1 MMSLLFLTM
10 SLILSPTTIKEV
22 VEEFHALKTKESE
35 VLFVEKHTLSSQS
48 SILGY
53 VCAIEMKQAQ
63 YNYNPISKIKI
74 FKHTK
79 EKLDSLIQSNPSNVH
94 LRYVRLLLQ
103 ETSPGI
109 LGYDSNIK
117 EDKIFLSKTLDISDD
132 SDYLDLYIH
141 KNTSL

>member
-1 MMSLLFLTM
+1 MSLLFLTM

-35 VLFVEKHTLSSQS
+35 VLFVEKYTLSSQS

-53 VCAIEMKQAQ
+53 VCAIEMKQTQ

-74 FKHTK
+74 FKQTK
-79 EKLDSLIQSNPSNVH
+79 EKLDLLIQSNPSNVH

>member
-1 MMSLLFLTM
+1 MMNLLFLTM
-10 SLILSPTTIKEV
+10 SLILSPTIIKEV

-35 VLFVEKHTLSSQS
+35 EVFVKKYTSSSQP

-53 VCAIEMKQAQ
+53 LCAIEMKQAQ

-74 FKHTK
+74 FKQTK
-79 EKLDSLIQSNPSNVH
+79 EKLDLLIQSNPSNVH

-103 ETSPGI
+103 ETSPVI
-109 LGYDSNIK
+109 LGYDINIE
-117 EDKIFLSKTLDISDD
+117 EDKIFLSKILEISDD

>member
-1 MMSLLFLTM
+1 MSLLFLTM

-35 VLFVEKHTLSSQS
+35 VLFVEKYTLSSQS

-74 FKHTK
+74 FKQTK
-79 EKLDSLIQSNPSNVH
+79 EKLDLLIQLNPSNVH

-103 ETSPGI
+103 ETSPAI
-109 LGYDSNIK
+109 LGYDINIE
-117 EDKIFLSKTLDISDD
+117 EDKIFLSKILDISDD
-132 SDYLDLYIH
+132 SDYLDLYIY

>member
-1 MMSLLFLTM
+1 MSLLFLTM

-35 VLFVEKHTLSSQS
+35 VVFIKKYTLNSQS

-63 YNYNPISKIKI
+63 YSYNPISKIKI
-74 FKHTK
+74 FKQTK
-79 EKLDSLIQSNPSNVH
+79 EKLDLLIQLNPSNVH

-103 ETSPGI
+103 ETSPAI
-109 LGYDSNIK
+109 LGYDINIE
-117 EDKIFLSKTLDISDD
+117 EDKIFLSKILDISDD
-132 SDYLDLYIH
+132 SDYLDLYIY

>member
-1 MMSLLFLTM
+1 MSLLFLTM

-35 VLFVEKHTLSSQS
+35 VVFIKKYTLNSQS

-63 YNYNPISKIKI
+63 YSYNPISKIKI
-74 FKHTK
+74 FKQTK
-79 EKLDSLIQSNPSNVH
+79 EKLDLLIQLNPSNVH

-103 ETSPGI
+103 ETSPVI
-109 LGYDSNIK
+109 LGYDINIE

>member
-1 MMSLLFLTM
+1 M
-10 SLILSPTTIKEV
+10 SLILSTTSIKEV
-22 VEEFHALKTKESE
+22 VEEFHDLKTKESE
-35 VLFVEKHTLSSQS
+35 EVFVKKYTLNSQP

-63 YNYNPISKIKI
+63 YSYNPISKIKI
-74 FKHTK
+74 FKQTK
-79 EKLDSLIQSNPSNVH
+79 EKLDLLIQLNLSNVH

-103 ETSPGI
+103 ETSPVI
-109 LGYDSNIK
+109 LGYDTNIE
-117 EDKIFLSKTLDISDD
+117 EDKIFLSKILEISDD

>member
-1 MMSLLFLTM
+1 MSLLFLTM

-35 VLFVEKHTLSSQS
+35 VLFVEKYTLSSRP

-74 FKHTK
+74 FKQTK

-103 ETSPGI
+103 ETLPGI
-109 LGYDSNIK
+109 LGYDSNIE
-117 EDKIFLSKTLDISDD
+117 EDKIFLSKTLDVSGD
-132 SDYLDLYIH
+132 SDYLDLYIY

>member
-35 VLFVEKHTLSSQS
+35 VLFVEKYTLSSQS

-53 VCAIEMKQAQ
+53 VCAIEMKQTQ
-63 YNYNPISKIKI
+63 YTYNPISKIKI
-74 FKHTK
+74 FKHAK

>member
-35 VLFVEKHTLSSQS
+35 VLFVEKYTLSSQS

-53 VCAIEMKQAQ
+53 VCAIEMKQTQ

-74 FKHTK
+74 FKHAK

-109 LGYDSNIK
+109 LGYDSNIE

>member
-1 MMSLLFLTM
+1 MSLLFLTM

-22 VEEFHALKTKESE
+22 VEEFHALKTKKSE
-35 VLFVEKHTLSSQS
+35 VLFVEKYTLSSQS

-63 YNYNPISKIKI
+63 YSYNPISKIKI
-74 FKHTK
+74 FKQTK
-79 EKLDSLIQSNPSNVH
+79 EKLDLLIQLNPSNVH

>member
-1 MMSLLFLTM
+1 MSLLFLTM
-10 SLILSPTTIKEV
+10 SLILSTTSIKEV
-22 VEEFHALKTKESE
+22 VEEFHDLKTKESE
-35 VLFVEKHTLSSQS
+35 EVFVKKYTLNSQP

-63 YNYNPISKIKI
+63 YSYNPISKIKI
-74 FKHTK
+74 FKQTK
-79 EKLDSLIQSNPSNVH
+79 EKLDLLIQLNPSNVH

-103 ETSPGI
+103 ETSPVI
-109 LGYDSNIK
+109 LGYDTNIE
-117 EDKIFLSKTLDISDD
+117 EDKIFLSKILEISDD

>member
-1 MMSLLFLTM
+1 MSLLFLTM
-10 SLILSPTTIKEV
+10 SLIFSPTKIKEV

-35 VLFVEKHTLSSQS
+35 VVFVEKYTLSSRP

-74 FKHTK
+74 FKQTK
-79 EKLDSLIQSNPSNVH
+79 EKLDLLIQSNLSNVH

-103 ETSPGI
+103 ETLPGI
-109 LGYDSNIK
+109 LGYDSNIE
-117 EDKIFLSKTLDISDD
+117 EDKIFLSKTLDVSVDL
-132 SDYLDLYIH
+132 DYLYLYIY

>member
-1 MMSLLFLTM
+1 MSLLFLTM
-10 SLILSPTTIKEV
+10 SLIFSPTKIKEV

-35 VLFVEKHTLSSQS
+35 VVFVEKYTLSSRP

-74 FKHTK
+74 FKQTK
-79 EKLDSLIQSNPSNVH
+79 EKLDLLIQSNPSNVH

-103 ETSPGI
+103 ETLPGI
-109 LGYDSNIK
+109 LGYDSNIE
-117 EDKIFLSKTLDISDD
+117 EDKIFLSKTLDVSVDL
-132 SDYLDLYIH
+132 DYLYLYIY

>member
-1 MMSLLFLTM
+1 MSLLFLTM

-35 VLFVEKHTLSSQS
+35 VLFVEKYTLSSQS

-63 YNYNPISKIKI
+63 YSYNPISKIKI
-74 FKHTK
+74 FKQTK
-79 EKLDSLIQSNPSNVH
+79 EKLDLLIQLNPSNVH

-103 ETSPGI
+103 ETSPAI
-109 LGYDSNIK
+109 LGYDINIE
-117 EDKIFLSKTLDISDD
+117 EDKIFLSKILDISDD
-132 SDYLDLYIH
+132 SDYLDLYIY

>member
-1 MMSLLFLTM
+1 MSLLFLTM
-10 SLILSPTTIKEV
+10 SLILSPTIIKEV

-35 VLFVEKHTLSSQS
+35 VVFIKKYTLNSQS

-63 YNYNPISKIKI
+63 YSYNPISKIKI
-74 FKHTK
+74 FKHAK

-109 LGYDSNIK
+109 LGYDSNIE